1 MERWQL
7 VPWLLTFG
15 FAASLLALC
24 LPVDYGLR
32 RSDGGGGGARR
43 AWNFLREQR

>member
-7 VPWLLTFG
+7 VPWMLTFG

-24 LPVDYGLR
+24 LPIDKELR
-32 RSDGGGGGARR
+32 RSNGKGRMRR